1 MPRKRESKE
10 RIDFSFESLSNANS
24 FYISYYYFFFV
35 HVSFSLFLCVC
46 VFFLTWSRS
55 GETAYSFDLV
65 FLSFRLFYFLISSKV
80 AAGRGMLH
88 FPIDWPTIK
97 AYTASWI
104 KRFTNRKCTLHLEGI
119 FHNGIRVSFSRL
131 NRSSY
136 YLFMQAGERT
146 SCSKELE
153 EMEKKPKM
161 LRKSTVF
168 LVQQNLPK
176 TDLVFNTH
184 S

>member
-1 MPRKRESKE
+1 MFTKIRRHPSQFATHNGYEKKHKRDGKKKE
-10 RIDFSFESLSNANS
+10 REVNKKNSYQFAKKARIKRTHRFFLWIAFECEFFLH
-24 FYISYYYFFFV
+24 FLLLFFFV
-35 HVSFSLFLCVC
+35 HVSFSLFVCVC

-97 AYTASWI
+97 AYTASWN

-131 NRSSY
+131 NRSS
-136 YLFMQAGERT
+136 
-146 SCSKELE
+146 
-153 EMEKKPKM
+153 
-161 LRKSTVF
+161 
-168 LVQQNLPK
+168 
-176 TDLVFNTH
+176 
-184 S
+184 